1 MSGQNVTLV
10 DILEKYL
17 YKDELQRLLEDAGLK
32 KSGNKRELA
41 ERLVF
46 ESDYDSVYLLSK
58 LTKDELFFVLEE
70 EFDITLP
77 RSTPK
82 QVLIETLLEQLNEA
96 EPINKTSLHI
106 SKTKNKGYSKRNLQ
120 KRERSKDIFESIY
133 EALRSFKPYR
143 IEGESDLEK
152 QVVAYLRGR
161 VSVEVT
167 PQKAGA
173 KYGALSIPDIVV
185 EDIAVEI
192 KFFRR
197 GTNRSEWDR
206 AIGQVMRYYIEGD
219 YSKVILFVVDNAGI
233 VPEHFLEE
241 YEKLLP
247 WLSIVVKR

>member
-1 MSGQNVTLV
+1 MSKEGITLV
-10 DILEKYL
+10 DILEVYL

-46 ESDYDSVYLLSK
+46 ESDYDPVYILSK
-58 LTKDELFFVLEE
+58 LTKDELFFILDS

-82 QVLIETLLEQLNEA
+82 QVLIETLLEQLGEIKID
-96 EPINKTSLHI
+96 ETTS
-106 SKTKNKGYSKRNLQ
+106 SKSPKKKNKGRSKRSSQ
-120 KRERSKDIFESIY
+120 KENVDIFESIY
-133 EALRSFKPYR
+133 NALKSFKPYK

-152 QVVAYLRGR
+152 QVVAYLRGS

-173 KYGALSIPDIVV
+173 RYGSLSIPDIVV
-185 EDIAVEI
+185 EDVAVEI

-197 GTNRSEWDR
+197 GSNRSEWDR
-206 AIGQVMRYYIEGD
+206 AIGQVIRYYIEGD
-219 YSKVILFVVDNAGI
+219 YRRVILFIVDNAGI
-233 VPEHFLEE
+233 VPEHSLEK
-241 YEKLLP
+241 YEALLP
-247 WLSIVVKR
+247 WLSILVKR